1 MKMKKQT
8 RQKVQVESVS
18 QLAIT
23 PIEYGGLQEA
33 YEYFNKALF
42 GGVLPDVFITYQR
55 RAHSRGYFSANR
67 FSGRGAQLG
76 RHELALNPDT
86 FIDRSDE
93 QICSTLV
100 HEQCH
105 AVQHEKGRP
114 SGSYHNKEWA
124 AIMKGVGLQPSSTG
138 AVGGKETGHRVSH
151 YVIPGGLFA
160 RAFAELASTGWRL
173 NLQSAHRSGKSGGT
187 NNSKTKFT
195 CTCGQNAWGK
205 PDLEIRCDL
214 CDSKMKAAA

>member
-8 RQKVQVESVS
+8 RQKGQVEPVS

-55 RAHSRGYFSANR
+55 RAHSRRYFSANR

-114 SGSYHNKEWA
+114 SGSYHNKEWGGDHEGRRTA
-124 AIMKGVGLQPSSTG
+124 A
-138 AVGGKETGHRVSH
+138 
-151 YVIPGGLFA
+151 VIDRRRRRQGDRASRLSLRHPRRLFA
-160 RAFAELASTGWRL
+160 KAFAELASTGWRL
-173 NLQSAHRSGKSGGT
+173 NLQSAHRSGKERRHQQQQDQVHLHLRSECMG
-187 NNSKTKFT
+187 
-195 CTCGQNAWGK
+195 
-205 PDLEIRCDL
+205 
-214 CDSKMKAAA
+214 

>member
-1 MKMKKQT
+1 MKMKKQA
-8 RQKVQVESVS
+8 RQKVQLVESVS

-138 AVGGKETGHRVSH
+138 PSAARRLGIAFLTTSSPAGCLLRLSPSWRRPAGG
-151 YVIPGGLFA
+151 
-160 RAFAELASTGWRL
+160 
-173 NLQSAHRSGKSGGT
+173 
-187 NNSKTKFT
+187 
-195 CTCGQNAWGK
+195 
-205 PDLEIRCDL
+205 
-214 CDSKMKAAA
+214 